1 MPERLLPSGGVPPA
15 LSYPGSFQ
23 QSSGGSYPPRGP
35 SGDEEEIHLRDLW
48 FLVVRNRWLIVGSLA
63 LSLAVALTYAS
74 RATPI
79 FQAGASI
86 RIDENQSNIPVLD
99 VLKEVSA
106 GSELATEMEVLRSR
120 SLALEVVD
128 SLGLQVQ
135 VAEPRGVARSRLMT
149 ARRVSDA
156 PSRGEYIFERVGEA
170 LKLAGSEMLA
180 VPGSPMLVGG
190 IELIFAPRALEYP
203 RIHLVVPARMET
215 VAQFGRALAVSRP
228 ARDANVVIVRYQGTD
243 PDLVAQVPN
252 ALAQTFIS
260 RRSTV
265 KKTEATSTVL
275 FLRKQIDTLQRQL
288 TQAEDSLRSFRE
300 SAQVVSL
307 TDEASSQVQN
317 LARLQAERS
326 SIESER
332 AALASLLEEVRRQA
346 TSAGPGEPSPY
357 RRLLAF
363 PTLLR
368 NPAISQLLASLNEVE
383 NQKSQLL
390 VRRTERDP
398 DVLTLAQRVKAIEE
412 QVRSLSFTY
421 LQGLG
426 NQVASI
432 DTELAKY
439 SAKAEQV
446 PAKEVQFA
454 RLARRPKVLEE
465 IYTMLQS
472 RLKEA
477 EIAQA
482 VEDPSVRVIDY
493 AVVPEKPIKPNK
505 PLIVLL
511 GGMFGLMAGIG
522 GAFLRQALDRKVRSR
537 EDVLRLTGAPVLGV
551 IPRISAAAAGAPRLG
566 GSVLKRLANAT
577 SAAGGNGR
585 NAALVPGGGGVA
597 EQGFASR
604 LVTGHDPRNPVSE
617 AYRTLRTNI
626 TFARM
631 DAAPRTIVFTSPM
644 PGDGKTT
651 SASNLAITLA
661 QQGQRVLLV
670 DADMRRGMINTVF
683 NAPREPGLSNVL
695 LGRVELAKAVRRI
708 ELGPE
713 QGVDFLATGTLPP
726 NPAEL
731 LGSDRMKKLI
741 HLMESN
747 YDTVILDSPPLNIV
761 TDAALLGTSVD
772 GVLVVVRAGTTD
784 TADLEYAMVQ
794 LANVRAPVLGV
805 VLNDVDVTSG
815 RYGYGGN
822 YRYYQYYYSDNATS

>member
-1 MPERLLPSGGVPPA
+1 MPERLLPSGGGPPA
-15 LSYPGSFQ
+15 IAYPGSFQ
-23 QSSGGSYPPRGP
+23 QARASGYPPPGP
-35 SGDEEEIHLRDLW
+35 HGDEEEIHLRDLW
-48 FLVVRNRWLIVGSLA
+48 FLVVRNRWLILSSLTVSLA
-63 LSLAVALTYAS
+63 LAVIYAS

-79 FQAGASI
+79 YQAEASI
-86 RIDENQSNIPVLD
+86 RIDEKQSNIPVLD

-120 SLALEVVD
+120 SLALDVVD
-128 SLGLQVQ
+128 SLGLQVV
-135 VAEPRGVARSRLMT
+135 VAEPRGVPRSRLISV
-149 ARRVSDA
+149 RRVSDA
-156 PSRGEYIFERVGEA
+156 PSRGEYVLERVGQTF
-170 LKLAGSEMLA
+170 KFAGRETRFA
-180 VPGSPMLVGG
+180 PGSHALIGG
-190 IELIFAPRALEYP
+190 IEVTLSEGAFEYP

-215 VAQFGRALAVSRP
+215 VAQFGRALSVSRP
-228 ARDANVVIVRYQGTD
+228 ARDANMVAVRYQGTD
-243 PDLVAQVPN
+243 PELVAQVPN
-252 ALAQTFIS
+252 ALAQTFIN
-260 RRSTV
+260 RRGTV

-275 FLRKQIDTLQRQL
+275 FLRNQLDTLQRQL
-288 TQAEDSLRSFRE
+288 AQAEDSLRTFRE
-300 SAQVVSL
+300 SEQVVSL
-307 TDEASSQVQN
+307 ADEASSQVQN

-326 SIESER
+326 SSESER

-346 TSAGPGEPSPY
+346 ATASAADPSPY

-398 DVLTLAQRVKAIEE
+398 DVVALAQRVDAIEE
-412 QVRSLSFTY
+412 QIRSLALTY
-421 LQGLG
+421 LLGLG
-426 NQVASI
+426 NQVTSI

-439 SAKAEQV
+439 SAKAEKV

-482 VEDPSVRVIDY
+482 VEDPSVRVVDY
-493 AVVPEKPIKPNK
+493 AVVPERPIKPNK
-505 PLIVLL
+505 PLVVLL
-511 GGMFGLMAGIG
+511 GGMFGLMAGVG

-551 IPRISAAAAGAPRLG
+551 IPRISAAASAPRIG
-566 GSVLKRLANAT
+566 QSVLKRLAA
-577 SAAGGNGR
+577 AAGSPAGNTTGTT
-585 NAALVPGGGGVA
+585 LLPGSSA

-626 TFARM
+626 TFARL
-631 DAAPRTIVFTSPM
+631 DSALRTIVFTSPM

-670 DADMRRGMINTVF
+670 DADLRRGMINSVF

-695 LGRVELAKAVRRI
+695 MGRVELAQAVRQI
-708 ELGPE
+708 DLGPE
-713 QGVDFLATGTLPP
+713 QQLDFLSTGTLPP

-731 LGSDRMKKLI
+731 LGSDRMKKLLD
-741 HLMESN
+741 LMENN

-761 TDAALLGTSVD
+761 TDAALLGTKVD
-772 GVLVVVRAGTTD
+772 GILVVVRAGTTD
-784 TADLEYAMVQ
+784 TTDLEYAMVQ
-794 LANVRAPVLGV
+794 LANVHAPVLGV
-805 VLNDVDVTSG
+805 VLNDLDVAAG

-822 YRYYQYYYSDNATS
+822 YRYYQYYYSDQQ